1 MSNEQIVSTIIVL
14 SLAIA
19 VVVAPGCS
27 RRSFENASIANAG
40 ALPAPT
46 PLSVELSTLSQ
57 AELST
62 LQKYAEAYE
71 PKSGREVIPSPPVP
85 DEKIS
90 QIISKAANSP
100 SREHEKFVVL
110 IFLRLSRFQIENFN
124 QRYELGRTNPLTKE
138 FYRLIGRTN
147 FKTAEINLAYLA
159 DNYVETNPELLEYNL
174 INAEMQRIAKAGE
187 RIKKKLDNTS
197 KRASER
203 RANN

>member
-1 MSNEQIVSTIIVL
+1 MVSTIIVL

-90 QIISKAANSP
+90 EIIRTAANST
-100 SREHEKFVVL
+100 SREHEKYVLL
-110 IFLRLSRFQIENFN
+110 IFLRLSRFQIENFK

-138 FYRLIGRTN
+138 FYRLIGHSN
-147 FKTAEINLAYLA
+147 FETAEINLAYLA
-159 DNYVETNPELLEYNL
+159 DNHVEKNPELLRYKL
-174 INAEMQRIAKAGE
+174 INAEMQRIGEAGD
-187 RIKKKLDNTS
+187 RIAKKL
-197 KRASER
+197 
-203 RANN
+203 ANMTNKAQ